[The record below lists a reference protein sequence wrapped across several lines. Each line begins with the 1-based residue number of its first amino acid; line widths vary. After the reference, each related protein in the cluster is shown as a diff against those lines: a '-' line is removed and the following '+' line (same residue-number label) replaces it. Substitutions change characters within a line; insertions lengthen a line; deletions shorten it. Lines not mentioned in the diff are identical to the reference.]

1 MLYYCENCHI
11 LNEHDYCKN
20 CGKKKLRNPENNDYC
35 FLIEVNSM
43 FGEAF
48 GGLLKG
54 KNIPYSAMPSGN
66 WLRTY
71 FALKLENLKIFV
83 PYEFFDKAK
92 ELLNEILANYEE
104 EQKSNLKIHI
114 DKLFISPHSEKKM
127 KKILKIYEKDSLIDY
142 CEDKIINADKIVN
155 KGKISSCS
163 NGGNYLFV
171 YKDNELF
178 IINSATYEIIS
189 AKKRT

>member
-1 MLYYCENCHI
+1 
-11 LNEHDYCKN
+11 
-20 CGKKKLRNPENNDYC
+20 
-35 FLIEVNSM
+35 M